1 MLFKKIHLIGI
12 KSGEVTLAFRKWQKV
27 SVKSGSLLHT
37 SIGLVEIRD
46 IQVVDEDDI
55 SEQDALH
62 AGFSDKKQLL
72 KSFFH
77 SSNGTIFKIS
87 VCYHSEDP
95 RIELRE
101 QTGLTVQQFAVLQRK
116 LERLDHHSSKGP
128 WTNNVLSTIRDNP
141 SLHAAGIAKLTGFEK
156 DWLKINIRKLKNL
169 GLTISHNVGYEV
181 SPLGRAYFAHL

>member
-62 AGFSDKKQLL
+62 AGFSDKNQLL

-87 VCYHSEDP
+87 VRYHSEDP

-116 LERLDHHSSKGP
+116 LESLDHHSNKGP
-128 WTNNVLSTIRDNP
+128 WTNKVLSTIRDNP